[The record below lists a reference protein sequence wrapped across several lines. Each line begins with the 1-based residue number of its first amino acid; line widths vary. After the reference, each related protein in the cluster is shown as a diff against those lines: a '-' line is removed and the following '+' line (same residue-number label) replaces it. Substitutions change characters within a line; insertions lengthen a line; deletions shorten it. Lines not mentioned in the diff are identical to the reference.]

1 MIEIYKKKPVSVAV
15 LAWTGE
21 NFDEVKKFA
30 GDMAFMEDGNLFIHT
45 LEDTD
50 KSNHAASVGD
60 LIVRGIKG
68 EFYPVK
74 PDVFLRT
81 YEPCSESEVD
91 AYWHKRL
98 EESSKSTRDNMKSVH
113 DQFVAAT
120 ESGLIH
126 VHDTVAEGK

>member
-15 LAWTGE
+15 LAWDGR
-21 NFDEVKKFA
+21 NFDEIKKFA
-30 GDMAFMEDGNLFIHT
+30 EDMAFMEDGSLFIHT

-50 KSNHAASVGD
+50 KSSHAASVGD
-60 LIVRGIKG
+60 LIVRGVKG

-74 PDVFLRT
+74 PDVFMRT
-81 YEPCSESEVD
+81 YEPCSESEVE

-98 EESSKSTRDNMKSVH
+98 AE
-113 DQFVAAT
+113 AT

-126 VHDTVAEGK
+126 VHDTVAEGKE

>member
-15 LAWTGE
+15 VTWTGK

-30 GDMAFMEDGNLFIHT
+30 GDMAFMEDGSLFIHT

-60 LIVRGIKG
+60 FIVRGIKG

-81 YEPCSESEVD
+81 YEPCSESEVE
-91 AYWHKRL
+91 AYWHKRFA
-98 EESSKSTRDNMKSVH
+98 EAS
-113 DQFVAAT
+113 A
-120 ESGLIH
+120 SGLIH
-126 VHDTVAEGK
+126 IHDAVAESK

>member
-21 NFDEVKKFA
+21 NFDEIKKFA

-81 YEPCSESEVD
+81 YEPCSESEVEAYWHKLYEEASE
-91 AYWHKRL
+91 AYWHKRF
-98 EESSKSTRDNMKSVH
+98 EEAS
-113 DQFVAAT
+113 